1 MVYLEDVMR
10 TFSTPQKALTLIA
23 ARLLPSGVLR
33 RLYARDRATSDDLA
47 TVIFSSGSTGKPKG
61 VMLSHRNVLSNLEG
75 MIQMFPVDSHD
86 RMIGVLPFFH
96 SFGFTGTLWFPMVAG
111 FGALYVPNPMDAKA
125 VGQLAGKYG
134 GTMLIGT
141 PTFYTAYIRK
151 CSPEEFKTLRYAIV
165 GAEKLRE
172 PIARA
177 FKEKFGH
184 DIIEGYGC
192 TELSPVV
199 SANYPDGPEG
209 QVGRKPGT
217 VGHPLPGIVVR
228 IVDPD
233 TGAPRAVNEQGLLLV
248 KGPNLMLGYLN
259 NPSLTAE
266 VLRDGWYVTGDIGTL
281 DEDGF
286 ITLTDRLS
294 RFSKI
299 AGEMVPHQK
308 IEEVAS
314 ALLDD
319 ANAVVTAVADE
330 SRGERLVLLYTKA
343 DVPPEQL
350 WAMLNDSELP
360 KLWIPKRDNIYLI
373 DAIPVLGTGKIDL
386 RAVKALAAAKTE
398 GAGAATP

>member
-1 MVYLEDVMR
+1 M
-10 TFSTPQKALTLIA
+10 
-23 ARLLPSGVLR
+23 
-33 RLYARDRATSDDLA
+33 
-47 TVIFSSGSTGKPKG
+47 
-61 VMLSHRNVLSNLEG
+61 
-75 MIQMFPVDSHD
+75 
-86 RMIGVLPFFH
+86 
-96 SFGFTGTLWFPMVAG
+96 
-111 FGALYVPNPMDAKA
+111 
-125 VGQLAGKYG
+125 
-134 GTMLIGT
+134 
-141 PTFYTAYIRK
+141 
-151 CSPEEFKTLRYAIV
+151 
-165 GAEKLRE
+165 
-172 PIARA
+172 
-177 FKEKFGH
+177 
-184 DIIEGYGC
+184 
-192 TELSPVV
+192 

-233 TGAPRAVNEQGLLLV
+233 TGAPRGVNEQGLLLV

-266 VLRDGWYVTGDIGTL
+266 VLRDGWYVTGDIGAV

-319 ANAVVTAVADE
+319 PNAVVTAVADE

-343 DVPPEQL
+343 DVRPEQL

-360 KLWIPKRDNIYLI
+360 KLWIPKRDNVYLI

-386 RAVKALAAAKTE
+386 RAVKTLAAAKTE
-398 GAGAATP
+398 AAGAPTA